1 MVNLPVFFTSAVAS
15 TEKSSSIFETSPF
28 AMPLFVAKASQMA
41 VFVRAEAAFFFMVFI
56 AFMAFM
62 AFFFFI
68 TLMAFMARRFIAAFF
83 LIAFMAFMAF
93 MAFIAFFFFITS
105 MAFMATAAAAFMA
118 RRIAFAMTILKGQR
132 LR

>member
-41 VFVRAEAAFFFMVFI
+41 VFVRAEAAFFFMAFMAFPM

-68 TLMAFMARRFIAAFF
+68 TLMAFMATGAAAFMARRFIAAFF
-83 LIAFMAFMAF
+83 LIA
-93 MAFIAFFFFITS
+93 
-105 MAFMATAAAAFMA
+105 
-118 RRIAFAMTILKGQR
+118 
-132 LR
+132 

>member
-1 MVNLPVFFTSAVAS
+1 MVNFPVFFTSAVAS

-68 TLMAFMARRFIAAFF
+68 TLMAFM
-83 LIAFMAFMAF
+83 
-93 MAFIAFFFFITS
+93 S
-105 MAFMATAAAAFMA
+105 TAAAAFMA

-132 LR
+132 LRPADL

>member
-41 VFVRAEAAFFFMVFI
+41 VFVRAEAAFFFMAFM
-56 AFMAFM
+56 AFFMAFM

-68 TLMAFMARRFIAAFF
+68 TLMAFMA
-83 LIAFMAFMAF
+83 
-93 MAFIAFFFFITS
+93 TG
-105 MAFMATAAAAFMA
+105 AAAFMA
-118 RRIAFAMTILKGQR
+118 RRFIAAF
-132 LR
+132 

>member
-28 AMPLFVAKASQMA
+28 AMPFFEAKASQMA

-56 AFMAFM
+56 AFVAFM

-68 TLMAFMARRFIAAFF
+68 TLMAFMA
-83 LIAFMAFMAF
+83 
-93 MAFIAFFFFITS
+93 TG
-105 MAFMATAAAAFMA
+105 AAAFM
-118 RRIAFAMTILKGQR
+118 
-132 LR
+132 

>member
-28 AMPLFVAKASQMA
+28 AMPLFVAKASQMP
-41 VFVRAEAAFFFMVFI
+41 VFVRAEAAFFFMVFM

-68 TLMAFMARRFIAAFF
+68 TLMAFMATGAAAFMARRFIAAFF
-83 LIAFMAFMAF
+83 FMTFMAFMAF
-93 MAFIAFFFFITS
+93 MAFIAFAMFDS
-105 MAFMATAAAAFMA
+105 RECCLGQMS
-118 RRIAFAMTILKGQR
+118 RR
-132 LR
+132 

>member
-41 VFVRAEAAFFFMVFI
+41 VFVRAEAAFFFMVFMAFMAAM

-68 TLMAFMARRFIAAFF
+68 TLMAFMATGAAAFMARRFMAAFF
-83 LIAFMAFMAF
+83 LIAFMAFIKKLSAQN
-93 MAFIAFFFFITS
+93 
-105 MAFMATAAAAFMA
+105 
-118 RRIAFAMTILKGQR
+118 FASGRQLVQ
-132 LR
+132 

>member
-41 VFVRAEAAFFFMVFI
+41 VFVRAEAAFFFMVFMAFPM

-62 AFFFFI
+62 AFCAA
-68 TLMAFMARRFIAAFF
+68 AFMARRFIAAFF
-83 LIAFMAFMAF
+83 LIAFMAFMA
-93 MAFIAFFFFITS
+93 TG
-105 MAFMATAAAAFMA
+105 AA
-118 RRIAFAMTILKGQR
+118 
-132 LR
+132 

>member
-1 MVNLPVFFTSAVAS
+1 MVNFPVFFTSAVAS

-41 VFVRAEAAFFFMVFI
+41 VFVRAEAAFFFMVF
-56 AFMAFM
+56 
-62 AFFFFI
+62 
-68 TLMAFMARRFIAAFF
+68 
-83 LIAFMAFMAF
+83 MAFMAF
-93 MAFIAFFFFITS
+93 MAFIAFFFFITF

-132 LR
+132 L

>member
-1 MVNLPVFFTSAVAS
+1 MVNFPVFFTSAVAS

-62 AFFFFI
+62 AFMAFFFFI
-68 TLMAFMARRFIAAFF
+68 TLMAFMAAG
-83 LIAFMAFMAF
+83 
-93 MAFIAFFFFITS
+93 
-105 MAFMATAAAAFMA
+105 AAAFMA
-118 RRIAFAMTILKGQR
+118 RRIAFAITILK
-132 LR
+132 

>member
-41 VFVRAEAAFFFMVFI
+41 VFVRAEAAFFFMVFMAFPM

-68 TLMAFMARRFIAAFF
+68 TLMAFMATGAAAFMARRFIAAFF
-83 LIAFMAFMAF
+83 LFITLMAFMA
-93 MAFIAFFFFITS
+93 AG
-105 MAFMATAAAAFMA
+105 AAAFMA
-118 RRIAFAMTILKGQR
+118 RRPM
-132 LR
+132 

>member
-68 TLMAFMARRFIAAFF
+68 TLMAFIAAGAAAFMARRFMAAFF
-83 LIAFMAFMAF
+83 LIAFLS
-93 MAFIAFFFFITS
+93 IH
-105 MAFMATAAAAFMA
+105 
-118 RRIAFAMTILKGQR
+118 
-132 LR
+132 

>member
-68 TLMAFMARRFIAAFF
+68 TLMAFMA
-83 LIAFMAFMAF
+83 
-93 MAFIAFFFFITS
+93 TG
-105 MAFMATAAAAFMA
+105 AAAFMA
-118 RRIAFAMTILKGQR
+118 RRIAF
-132 LR
+132 

>member
-56 AFMAFM
+56 AFITLMAFM
-62 AFFFFI
+62 A
-68 TLMAFMARRFIAAFF
+68 TGAAAFMARRFIAAFF
-83 LIAFMAFMAF
+83 LIAFMAFMA
-93 MAFIAFFFFITS
+93 AG
-105 MAFMATAAAAFMA
+105 AAAFMA
-118 RRIAFAMTILKGQR
+118 RRIAFA
-132 LR
+132 